1 LDRIAFPYRAS
12 AHLVLLHV
20 IAESGAWQKH
30 GLDVDYDRQISKSD
44 AHRAVAAGDV
54 EFVGGNHIST
64 YAHRARGDKWV
75 YLGQTL
81 NSVHPKLA
89 VRPEAGIDGVLDLR
103 GKKIGTQGNHPG
115 LNDWLYLRLRGLDV
129 DRDDVELI
137 NRSDLRR
144 NESLDSRRNEEP
156 LWQWVLDGRVDA
168 VFLAEPPD
176 HLFAEQAGLKI
187 IDLDPMPMI
196 WFTTISSSL
205 PFVEKHPHIVD
216 RFLRGLIEGIHYFK
230 TEPERSI
237 DIIER
242 RYTAQ
247 GPLNR
252 AQATFA
258 YNALAPLIEP
268 NLYPRMSAIANVYE
282 EAKRLDA
289 DAEKINP
296 LQLWDLEHV
305 RHLADCGFV
314 KGLYE
319 TNSSAAEKHGFIDPD
334 FVHEQDRRKAEM
346 IAAVKAC
353 GHLRTDNCC
362 CE

>member
-1 LDRIAFPYRAS
+1 
-12 AHLVLLHV
+12 V
-20 IAESGAWQKH
+20 
-30 GLDVDYDRQISKSD
+30 
-44 AHRAVAAGDV
+44 
-54 EFVGGNHIST
+54 
-64 YAHRARGDKWV
+64 
-75 YLGQTL
+75 
-81 NSVHPKLA
+81 
-89 VRPEAGIDGVLDLR
+89 
-103 GKKIGTQGNHPG
+103 
-115 LNDWLYLRLRGLDV
+115 
-129 DRDDVELI
+129 
-137 NRSDLRR
+137 
-144 NESLDSRRNEEP
+144 
-156 LWQWVLDGRVDA
+156 
-168 VFLAEPPD
+168 
-176 HLFAEQAGLKI
+176 FAEQAGLKI

-205 PFVEKHPHIVD
+205 PFVEKHPDIVD
-216 RFLRGLIEGIHYFK
+216 RFLRGLIEGIHFFK
-230 TEPERSI
+230 TKPERSI

-258 YNALAPLIEP
+258 YDALAPLIEP

-296 LQLWDLEHV
+296 LQLWDLEHL
-305 RHLADCGFV
+305 RHIADSGFV
-314 KGLYE
+314 RGLYE
-319 TNSSAAEKHGFIDPD
+319 ANSSAAEKQGFIDPD

-362 CE
+362 CG